1 MVSACP
7 ISAQS
12 WGAWLLLSLANI
24 SARKFSLLFQI
35 FFSYSVQIQN
45 GDRSAQ
51 FLLYLLLLE
60 RVVRVVLPQ
69 MEFVSDGRWE
79 HQLS

>member
-12 WGAWLLLSLANI
+12 WGAWLLLSSSSSLSP

-35 FFSYSVQIQN
+35 FFPYSVQIQN
-45 GDRSAQ
+45 GDHSAQ
-51 FLLYLLLLE
+51 FLLYLLLPE
-60 RVVRVVLPQ
+60 RVVRVVLPE
-69 MEFVSDGRWE
+69 MEFGR
-79 HQLS
+79 